1 MQSEYNSEYSGNQEL
16 IDIEVMKNYNYSI
29 VKNAFRNIKSNST
42 EIVDFGAGIGT
53 LSLIFRDKFGIN
65 PLCVEIDRAN
75 NNVLKNREFN
85 FVKDL
90 KSVPYDLDFIF
101 SSNVLEHI
109 KDDSNALL
117 SIRDHLKVGG
127 RVYLYLPAIMFLWTA
142 LDDKVGHYRRYEIG
156 SLRNKC
162 KLLGFRVLE
171 IYYADCLGFFATLF
185 WKFINKKSKFN
196 FASKKTLIFYD
207 KYIFPVSSFL
217 DRLGIKF
224 LFGKNIVLVAEKI

>member
-117 SIRDHLKVGG
+117 SIRDHL
-127 RVYLYLPAIMFLWTA
+127 
-142 LDDKVGHYRRYEIG
+142 
-156 SLRNKC
+156 N
-162 KLLGFRVLE
+162 
-171 IYYADCLGFFATLF
+171 
-185 WKFINKKSKFN
+185 
-196 FASKKTLIFYD
+196 
-207 KYIFPVSSFL
+207 
-217 DRLGIKF
+217 
-224 LFGKNIVLVAEKI
+224 